1 MVARSEFIDKL
12 AGSGL
17 TKRHAA
23 QLKITEYTTVT
34 ARKLPIRYAR
44 EGFKIPYFSAA
55 GKPTQFFRYRY
66 LCDPR
71 PKLERITD
79 TKPLRYVQPPDTLP
93 EVYMPPMIDWRKVL
107 KDPSEILL
115 ITEGELK
122 AACACIHTDHPTVG
136 LGGVWSWRSAKHQMD
151 MIPWFTEVTWK
162 ERTVYIVF
170 DSDAATN
177 PNVLQAEGMLAQ
189 RLLRL
194 GAVLYI
200 VRLPARED
208 GEKQGLDDYIVAK
221 GADTLTELLEG
232 TEPYIASL
240 ELHRLNTEVVY
251 VRNPGIIYRFDNK
264 QRISVPDYI
273 NHAYATRTYM
283 EYSVNK
289 KTGATLATEK
299 SAPREWIKWRGRSEV
314 ERLDYLPGKELV
326 SDNVLNV
333 WPGWGCEPKESS
345 VSLWNRLL
353 DHLFTGSPKQDR
365 VWFEQWLAY
374 PIQYPGTKLFTS
386 AVLWGLKHGTGKS
399 LVGYT
404 MFKIYGKNAVELE
417 ESHLKQSFNEWAENI
432 QFAMGEEITGG
443 DKRGMADSIKHMIS
457 RRQLRLN
464 PKYIPS
470 YTTQDIINYIF
481 TSNHPD
487 SFFIEDNDRRYFVHE
502 VTVDPLPTEF
512 YTEYDAWLHG
522 GEAGPAIFDHLLNI
536 DLSGFNPLGAAPMTA
551 SKQQMIVSG
560 KSDLGDWISMLKQ
573 HPDSVLRVG
582 NVILPY
588 TLWRNQDLLRI
599 YDPEGKRGV
608 TANGLGRELK
618 RAGFIQVCGGRP
630 VRTESVGMARL
641 WVVRDPGGKL
651 VKETSGPRLA
661 TLYDRERADAGRK
674 KGKL

>member
-1 MVARSEFIDKL
+1 MNVYQDFAKKL
-12 AGSGL
+12 QESGL
-17 TKRHAA
+17 TKVHAK
-23 QLKITEYTTVT
+23 QLGLKEYS
-34 ARKLPIRYAR
+34 AAAAKNLPIKYAR
-44 EGFKIPYFSAA
+44 EGFKIPYFSTQ

-71 PKLERITD
+71 PKLERITNS
-79 TKPLRYVQPPDTLP
+79 KPLRYVQAFDTLP
-93 EVYMPPMIDWRKVL
+93 EVYTPPIIEWRKVL
-107 KDPSEILL
+107 KDPSATLL

-122 AACACIHTDHPTVG
+122 AACACIHTPHPTIG
-136 LGGVWSWRSAKHQMD
+136 LGGVWSWRSAKHQID
-151 MIPWFTEVTWK
+151 ILPWFHEVTWK
-162 ERTVYIVF
+162 ERSTYIIF

-177 PNVLQAEGMLAQ
+177 PNVLQAEAMLAG
-189 RLLRL
+189 RLLKL
-194 GAVLYI
+194 GAVVYI
-200 VRLPARED
+200 ARLPAKVNGD
-208 GEKQGLDDYIVAK
+208 KQGLDDYIVAN
-221 GADTLTELLEG
+221 GAEALTELLEA

-264 QRISVPDYI
+264 QRIAVSDYI

-289 KTGATLATEK
+289 KTGATTATEK
-299 SAPREWIKWRGRSEV
+299 SAPREWVKWKGRSEV
-314 ERLDYLPGKELV
+314 ERLDYMPGKDLV
-326 SDNVLNV
+326 ADNVLNV
-333 WPGWGCEPKESS
+333 WPGWGCEPKDAPVTMWSK
-345 VSLWNRLL
+345 LL
-353 DHLFTGSPKQDR
+353 DHLFTGSPRQDR
-365 VWFEQWLAY
+365 EWFEQWLAY

-417 ESHLKQSFNEWAENI
+417 EEHLKQSFNDWAENI

-443 DKRGMADSIKHMIS
+443 DKRSMADPIKHMIS
-457 RRQLRLN
+457 RRQIRIN
-464 PKYIPS
+464 AKYVPT
-470 YTTQDIINYIF
+470 YTVADVINYIF

-502 VTVDPLPTEF
+502 VAVDPLPTAF

-522 GEAGPAIFDHLLNI
+522 GEAGPAVFNHLLNV
-536 DLSGFNPLGAAPMTA
+536 DLTGFNPLGAAPMTA

-560 KSDLGDWISMLKQ
+560 KSDLGDWVSMLKQ
-573 HPDSVLRVG
+573 DPDSILRVG
-582 NVILPY
+582 NVVLPY
-588 TLWRNQDLLRI
+588 SLWRNQDLLKI

-618 RAGFIQVCGGRP
+618 RAGLIQAKGGEP

-641 WVVRDPGGKL
+641 WVIRNPKL
-651 VKETSGPRLA
+651 IQEKSGPKLA
-661 TLYDRERADAGRK
+661 ALYDRERADAGKK